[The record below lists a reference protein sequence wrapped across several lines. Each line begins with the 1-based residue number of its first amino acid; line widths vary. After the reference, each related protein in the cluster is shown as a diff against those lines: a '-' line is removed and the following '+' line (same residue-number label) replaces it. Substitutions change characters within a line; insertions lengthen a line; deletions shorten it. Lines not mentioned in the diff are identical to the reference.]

1 MPDLRFGDAE
11 PTDEERIAVDEV
23 VADLGSVVVVEGER
37 LVYAGHARTA
47 ERRHLLL
54 PALHAVQRASGWISP
69 GGLDYAC
76 RQLEVP
82 PAEAYGVATFYHLF
96 AHEAP
101 EATDVVHVCDDVACR
116 PVGALGLIDE
126 LRAAGHHAKASPCL
140 GQCERGPAVL
150 VQRCGDHDLTVAT
163 GSVDEVAVAISGRAS
178 SASVSLPQV
187 GSPDL
192 RLLARVGV
200 VDPGSLDDYRA
211 HGGYRALEAALAM
224 GPDRVIEEV
233 TTAGLSGRGG
243 AAFPTGVK
251 WRGVA
256 DQQGRPR
263 HLVCNADESEPG
275 TFKDR
280 VIMEGDPFSL
290 VEAMTVAGLAIGA
303 EQGWLYIRGEY
314 PVAIERL
321 TDAIEAAR
329 DAGLLGDDIAG
340 SGRRFDIS
348 LRRGAGAYICGEETA
363 LFNSIE
369 GFRGEPRN
377 KPPFPTT
384 HGLFGEPTAI
394 NNVETLVNVLPIVL
408 AGGAAYAA
416 EGTERS
422 PGTKLFCLSG
432 RVNRPGTYEVEFG
445 ATLGDLIDLAG
456 GLTEGSRL
464 RAIMLGGAA
473 GSFVGPES
481 LDLPLTLE
489 ATREAGVS
497 LGSGVIMVFDESD
510 DMVDTV
516 RRIAEFF
523 RDESCGQCV
532 PCRVGTVRQE
542 EVLVRLGRGTAL
554 EDERDLLDDLA
565 TVMKDA
571 SICGLGQTASGAVRS
586 ALDLGLLAGIA
597 EGGGR

>member
-96 AHEAP
+96 THEAP

-150 VQRCGDHDLTVAT
+150 VQRCGDHDLTVAP
-163 GSVDEVAVAISGRAS
+163 GSVDEVAVAISGRTS
-178 SASVSLPQV
+178 TASVSLPQV

-321 TDAIEAAR
+321 AGAIAAAR
-329 DAGLLGDDIAG
+329 DAGLLGDDVAG

-408 AGGAAYAA
+408 AGGAAYATA
-416 EGTERS
+416 GTERS